1 MSHLSS
7 GKVNL
12 AQVRE
17 TSRRELLNC
26 IDRCPGS
33 KAIVWDDKLTG
44 PVGLIAEYSL
54 LKEHE
59 VGKMFPL
66 SRGQLPPCE
75 EQNVI
80 FLVRPKVGLMDI
92 IAENIPK
99 KESNKEYHIFFV
111 PRKSFLCEQRLQ
123 VWILNPKL
131 KIIFTP
137 MCIFTNLGILKE
149 PDTVKCFFINMTLP
163 RCQRYKFRH

>member
-26 IDRCPGS
+26 IDKCPGS

-66 SRGQLPPCE
+66 SRGQLLSCE
-75 EQNVI
+75 EQNII
-80 FLVRPKVGLMDI
+80 FLVRPKVELMDI

-123 VWILNPKL
+123 VRIIKMLSLFFKGAQKREVLILSP
-131 KIIFTP
+131 IILTSSPSCLF
-137 MCIFTNLGILKE
+137 
-149 PDTVKCFFINMTLP
+149 D
-163 RCQRYKFRH
+163 